1 VNTITLIA
9 GSLSAAVVATAAH
22 GGVQGIVSVT
32 GDVVAVEQDG
42 TVVGGGALTSNS
54 IAAVAENR
62 NVVLQAELRVNII
75 NPGLYDQPSDIRR
88 ARVAQGTAI
97 DSFLVSIDGGLG
109 RGTVSSGSI
118 TFDRDVVGILIFDE
132 SLNASDDLFAP
143 GQIDSPED
151 RGVELLET
159 GSNEFITLSSDR
171 RTVEL
176 QLGDDISLD
185 QVPSARTTTWASPT
199 TRASSRPA
207 SRASGSTAP
216 APLRS
221 GSSAARSP
229 RTSISKRTIAEYMG
243 TEASYTFVSCWTANE
258 AIYPTF
264 AEPGDMIL
272 SDELNHAC
280 IIDGIRLAAT
290 IKKGVKKGVYKH
302 ADYAD
307 LRDKLVAARADP
319 DVTGQIWVV
328 TDGVFSMEGD
338 IADLP
343 AIRGCATSS
352 ARCSSSTTPTGTAS
366 WDAPGAARTSTT
378 AWSGPAG
385 AGNDIGEV
393 DFFTGTLG
401 KALGGGAGGFVAGQP
416 KRVRA
421 AHPARAG
428 PRCSATRSLH
438 HRVQRQQGDRD
449 PDGRARARARSSR
462 TTSRP
467 PARRSRSAGFDV
479 LESPTA
485 ILPDHR
491 RRHRRGD
498 PHEQTPART
507 GRVRD
512 RVRLPGRA
520 RGRGPPPHPDVGGA
534 HRT

>member
-185 QVPSARTTTWASPT
+185 QVR
-199 TRASSRPA
+199 
-207 SRASGSTAP
+207 
-216 APLRS
+216 
-221 GSSAARSP
+221 
-229 RTSISKRTIAEYMG
+229 
-243 TEASYTFVSCWTANE
+243 
-258 AIYPTF
+258 
-264 AEPGDMIL
+264 IL
-272 SDELNHAC
+272 TN
-280 IIDGIRLAAT
+280 I
-290 IKKGVKKGVYKH
+290 
-302 ADYAD
+302 
-307 LRDKLVAARADP
+307 P
-319 DVTGQIWVV
+319 
-328 TDGVFSMEGD
+328 
-338 IADLP
+338 
-343 AIRGCATSS
+343 
-352 ARCSSSTTPTGTAS
+352 
-366 WDAPGAARTSTT
+366 APGAL
-378 AWSGPAG
+378 
-385 AGNDIGEV
+385 V
-393 DFFTGTLG
+393 
-401 KALGGGAGGFVAGQP
+401 ALGLLAAG
-416 KRVRA
+416 
-421 AHPARAG
+421 
-428 PRCSATRSLH
+428 T
-438 HRVQRQQGDRD
+438 
-449 PDGRARARARSSR
+449 
-462 TTSRP
+462 
-467 PARRSRSAGFDV
+467 
-479 LESPTA
+479 
-485 ILPDHR
+485 R
-491 RRHRRGD
+491 RRR
-498 PHEQTPART
+498 
-507 GRVRD
+507 
-512 RVRLPGRA
+512 
-520 RGRGPPPHPDVGGA
+520 
-534 HRT
+534 